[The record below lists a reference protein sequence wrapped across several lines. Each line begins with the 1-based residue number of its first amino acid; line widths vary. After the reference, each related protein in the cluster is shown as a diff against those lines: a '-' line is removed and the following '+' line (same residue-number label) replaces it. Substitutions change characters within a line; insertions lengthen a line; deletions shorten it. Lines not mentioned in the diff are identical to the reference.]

1 MPSKVA
7 RASQRLPSSAWIR
20 LFALLILVVAPWDA
34 AIRVLSVPP
43 YSIPFP
49 ADASKAFWTEG
60 RKLLTEAVTATLAT
74 LEGFFLSA
82 PFGIPVGQRS

>member
-7 RASQRLPSSAWIR
+7 RASQRLPSSAWTR
-20 LFALLILVVAPWDA
+20 HFLAVAPWVA
-34 AIRVLSVPP
+34 AIRVLSVPA

-49 ADASKAFWTEG
+49 ADAAKAFWPEG

-74 LEGFFLSA
+74 LEGVFLSA